1 MKLKIIFEEVA
12 LTVVGKYHPYEPMNE
27 GHVGCST
34 DWFEWLEV
42 YAGEVEISG
51 IIGRLT
57 VEAHNLFEETCFRA
71 ALKEREKMAMDKAQD
86 EYDRD
91 SSYRDI
97 TGIPIYGG

>member
-1 MKLKIIFEEVA
+1 MILEITFEEVA
-12 LTVVGKYHPYEPMNE
+12 LTVIGKYHPYEPTNE

-34 DWFEWLEV
+34 DYFSWDEV
-42 YAGEVEISG
+42 YAGNTEISG

-71 ALKEREKMAMDKAQD
+71 ALKEIEDRAMDKAQD
-86 EYDRD
+86 EYDHD

-97 TGIPIYGG
+97 TGPVCL